1 MDLTDTPLNS
11 NLRERLPRLLVALGI
26 RKPRATLFFWALIC
40 ALATPGVLR
49 IQIEAST
56 ESILDKASP
65 AWTFYEKSTDLFG
78 GDEVIVVA
86 ADFGRNSNLSP
97 IRTAAAYLEAVD
109 GVRRVDALST
119 FPVVAVEDD
128 GTVHLEP
135 ALPRA
140 GGLHDEPVSATLEF
154 ARADR
159 IIPNTLLA
167 NDGSVVA
174 INMLLER
181 KPAAYYDTLLDAA
194 QSAASRLRD
203 VYGNAFVSGVPV
215 FQHETSLQT
224 RRELTLFAPLAAVCI
239 WILISTI
246 FKSAA
251 AGGIVL
257 GVGTVGI
264 WVMLASI
271 GASGVPISFTMLIL
285 PPLILALAAAYSM
298 HMLAAAARAS
308 TESGDRPMDRDRL
321 SIQLQQ
327 VATPIALSGLTTTIG
342 FVATSLAGIE
352 SVKNVGGFGGVGVVA
367 TTALVLTALPAML
380 AEVPAPSNAPA
391 GFDRLSGFAP
401 YRIAAHCVR
410 HRRAVL
416 AFWLMLIAVAALGI
430 FRVELNTDATR
441 WFRLGTD
448 TRDSYETIRK
458 QLSGISP
465 INVVIESTETGKS
478 LLTPATVAKL
488 DQLTDFLESRL
499 GVGRAVS
506 VADPLLQIHAGFSD
520 SAGGLPDS
528 AAALEQYLLLL
539 ESAEHVDDLITSDR
553 SATNLVLRLNNN
565 GSSEILRTG
574 QAAEAWWAKNGVPN
588 TTARTTGIMYE
599 FARAQDAIARGQVV
613 GLTAAIV
620 AIVFVLFA
628 TFGSLRSAAATLA
641 PNVAPILGIYG
652 AMGFFGVPVDAGTV
666 LVGSLALG
674 IAVDDTVHV
683 ASAYFEARRT
693 EPPERSAQ
701 RSLERTL
708 PAITYTTIAVGI
720 GFSLLALS
728 EFTFIR
734 NLGLLMAAAMA
745 ACLVADVHL
754 LPALLTSVGAREQ
767 KN

>member
-1 MDLTDTPLNS
+1 MDAPLSANP
-11 NLRERLPRLLVALGI
+11 RERLPRLLVALGTAN
-26 RKPRATLFFWALIC
+26 PRATLIFWAMVC

-78 GDEVIVVA
+78 GDEIIVVA
-86 ADFGRNSNLSP
+86 ADFGEHSDLLPVRAV
-97 IRTAAAYLEAVD
+97 AADLEAVD

-128 GTVHLEP
+128 GTVRLDP

-140 GGLHDEPVSATLEF
+140 GGLDGKPVSTTLEV

-159 IIPNTLLA
+159 IIPDTLLA
-167 NDGSVVA
+167 NDGRVFA
-174 INMLLER
+174 INMVLDRE
-181 KPAAYYDTLLDAA
+181 PVPHYDTLLSAA
-194 QSAASRLRD
+194 RSAASRLSD

-239 WILISTI
+239 WVLISTI
-246 FKSAA
+246 FRSAA

-271 GASGVPISFTMLIL
+271 GAAGVPISFTMVIL

-308 TESGDRPMDRDRL
+308 AESAERPIDGDRL
-321 SIQLQQ
+321 SIRLQE
-327 VATPIALSGLTTTIG
+327 VATPIALSGLTTAIG

-352 SVKNVGGFGGVGVVA
+352 SVRNVGGFGGVGVVA

-380 AEVPAPSNAPA
+380 TAVPAPSSAPA
-391 GFDRLSGFAP
+391 GFNRLSGFAP
-401 YRIAAHCVR
+401 DRVAAHSDR

-416 AFWLMLIAVAALGI
+416 AIWLILAAVAALGVS
-430 FRVELNTDATR
+430 RVELNTDATR

-448 TRDSYETIRK
+448 TRDSYETIRE

-465 INVVIESTETGKS
+465 INVVIESTETGQS
-478 LLTPATVAKL
+478 LLTPDTVAKL
-488 DQLTDFLESRL
+488 DQLTNFLESQPE
-499 GVGRAVS
+499 VGRAVS
-506 VADPLLQIHAGFSD
+506 VADPLLQIHAGF
-520 SAGGLPDS
+520 AGAARGLPDR

-553 SATNLVLRLNNN
+553 SATNLILRLNNN

-574 QAAEAWWAKNGVPN
+574 RTAEAWWAKNGVPN
-588 TTARTTGIMYE
+588 TTAQATGIMYE

-613 GLTAAIV
+613 GLTAAVI

-652 AMGFFGVPVDAGTV
+652 AMGFSGVPVDAGTV

-693 EPPERSAQ
+693 EPPQRSVQ

-728 EFTFIR
+728 DFTFIR

-745 ACLVADVHL
+745 ACFVADVHL
-754 LPALLTSVGAREQ
+754 LPALLTSVGARERE
-767 KN
+767 N